1 MRIENPFGP
10 RFGPL
15 ELPEHT
21 EILTM
26 REHSALP
33 DPQEAVRDAL
43 LRPIAGPGLGEI
55 AAEKKRA
62 KPDATAVIVVSDNTR
77 PVPYRGSG
85 NILVPVIETLL
96 GAGFAYGEMTVL
108 IATGMHHA
116 MDEAE
121 QRAMLDPY
129 VFEHGIR
136 VVNHDAKDSS
146 ALTDLGTTA
155 RGSHILIDSRYVD
168 ADVKIVTG
176 LIESHFMAGAS
187 GGRKAIC
194 PGLIGEESTFVF
206 HGPALMADE
215 RSTNLVLNGNPVH
228 EESLAFA
235 RAAGIDFLLNV
246 TLNRQFEITGIF
258 AGEFEKA
265 HAEGVAFIRE
275 EVAVP
280 ARAADIVITHG
291 GYVGLNH
298 YQCGKCAV
306 AGLGILKPG
315 GYMIILGDI
324 RDSKDPVGS
333 LNYKTCLSLLT
344 TVGAKNYFRIICSPD
359 WTFIPDQ
366 WQVQQ
371 WGKLFEKTAPDHLVF
386 YAPTLDTTDFEGL
399 PGHVLPK
406 GLGYADALKEALVY
420 VSAKENKPLEGM
432 TVSYI
437 ADGPYAVPFDKE
449 EQE

>member
-10 RFGPL
+10 QYGPL
-15 ELPEHT
+15 DLPEHT
-21 EILTM
+21 EVLTM
-26 REHSALP
+26 REHPALP
-33 DPQEAVRDAL
+33 DPQAAVRRAL
-43 LRPIAGPGLGEI
+43 LHPTAGPGLGEI
-55 AAEKKRA
+55 AAAKKQA

-77 PVPYRGSG
+77 PVPYKGPG
-85 NILVPVIETLL
+85 NILVPIIETLL
-96 GAGFAYGEMTVL
+96 GAGFTYGDMTLL

-116 MDEAE
+116 MDLDE

-129 VFEHGIR
+129 VFDHGIK

-146 ALTDLGTTA
+146 ALTDLGVTP
-155 RGSHILIDSRYVD
+155 RGSRILIDSRYVD
-168 ADVKIVTG
+168 ADVKVVTG

-194 PGLIGEESTFVF
+194 PGLIGEESTFIF

-215 RSTNLVLNGNPVH
+215 KSTNLILEGNPVH

-246 TLNRQFEITGIF
+246 TLNRRFEITGVF
-258 AGEFEKA
+258 AGDFETA
-265 HAEGVAFIRE
+265 HEDGVAFIRE

-280 ARAADIVITHG
+280 ARASDIVITHG

-306 AGLGILKPG
+306 AGLGILKPD

-324 RDSKDPVGS
+324 RDKKDPVGS

-344 TVGAKNYFRIICSPD
+344 TVGEENYFKMICSPD

-371 WGKLFEKTAPDHLVF
+371 WGKLFERTAPDHLVF
-386 YAPTLDTTDFEGL
+386 YAPALDTTVFEGL
-399 PGHVLPK
+399 PGHVLPRE
-406 GLGYADALKEALVY
+406 LGYADALREALAYISV
-420 VSAKENKPLEGM
+420 KENKPLGKM

-437 ADGPYAVPFDKE
+437 ADGPYAVPFHKE
-449 EQE
+449 ERE

>member
-1 MRIENPFGP
+1 MVCENPFGKQ
-10 RFGPL
+10 FDPL

-21 EILTM
+21 EIVTM
-26 REHSALP
+26 REHAALP
-33 DPQEAVRDAL
+33 DPQAAVKDAL
-43 LRPIAGPGLGEI
+43 LHPTAGPSLGEI
-55 AAEKKRA
+55 AARKKRA

-77 PVPYRGSG
+77 PVPYKGPG
-85 NILVPVIETLL
+85 NILVPLLETLRE
-96 GAGFAYGEMTVL
+96 AGFAFEDMTLL
-108 IATGMHHA
+108 IATGMHHG
-116 MDEAE
+116 MDEEE
-121 QRAMLDPY
+121 QRAMLDAY
-129 VFEHGIR
+129 VFNHGIR
-136 VVNHDAKDSS
+136 IVNHDAKDPS
-146 ALTDLGTTA
+146 ALTDLGTTS
-155 RGSHILIDSRYVD
+155 RGSRILIDSRYVQGD
-168 ADVKIVTG
+168 LKIVTG

-206 HGPALMADE
+206 HGPALMADR
-215 RSTNLVLNGNPVH
+215 RSTNLVLDGNPVH

-246 TLNRQFEITGIF
+246 TLNRRFEITGIF
-258 AGEFEKA
+258 AGDFEKA
-265 HAEGVAFIRE
+265 HEAGVAFIRQ

-280 ARAADIVITHG
+280 ACASDIVITHG

-315 GYMIILGDI
+315 GYMIILADI
-324 RDSKDPVGS
+324 RDKKGPVGS

-344 TVGAKNYFRIICSPD
+344 TVGVENYLKMICSPD

-371 WGKLFEKTAPDHLVF
+371 WGKLFERTAPDHLIF
-386 YAPTLDTTDFEGL
+386 YAPRLDTGDCEGL

-406 GLGYADALKEALVY
+406 ELGYAAALREALSY
-420 VSAKENKPLEGM
+420 ICERESRSLDAM
-432 TVSYI
+432 RISYI

-449 EQE
+449 EKE

>member
-1 MRIENPFGP
+1 MLRENPFGTQ
-10 RFGPL
+10 FEPL
-15 ELPEHT
+15 ELPENT

-26 REHSALP
+26 REHASLT
-33 DPQEAVRDAL
+33 DPRLAIENAL
-43 LRPIAGPGLGEI
+43 LHPVAGPALHEI
-55 AAEKKRA
+55 AAAKKQARSDA
-62 KPDATAVIVVSDNTR
+62 KAVIVVSDNTR
-77 PVPYRGSG
+77 PVPYMGESG
-85 NILVPVIETLL
+85 LLVPVIETLRSV
-96 GAGFAYGEMTVL
+96 GFSYADMTIL

-116 MDEAE
+116 MDELE

-136 VVNHDAKDSS
+136 VINHDAKDKNS
-146 ALTDLGTTA
+146 LVDLGVTA
-155 RGSHILIDSRYVD
+155 RGSRILIDRHYVD
-168 ADVKIVTG
+168 ADMKIVTG

-215 RSTNLVLNGNPVH
+215 RSANLILEGNPVH

-246 TLNRQFEITGIF
+246 TLNRRFEITGIF
-258 AGEFEKA
+258 AGEFEEA
-265 HAEGVAFIRE
+265 HEQGIAFIRE

-280 ARAADIVITHG
+280 AHSADIVITHG

-306 AGLGILKPG
+306 AGLGILKRG

-324 RDSKDPVGS
+324 RDKKDPVGS

-344 TVGAKNYFRIICSPD
+344 TVGEENYFKMICSKD

-371 WGKLFEKTAPDHLVF
+371 WGKLFAKTEPDHLIF
-386 YAPTLDTTDFEGL
+386 YAPALDKEVFEGL
-399 PGHVLPK
+399 PGHVLPRE
-406 GLGYADALKEALVY
+406 LGYACALKEALAY
-420 VSAKENKPLEGM
+420 IEAKEHKAIDEM
-432 TVSYI
+432 TVSYV
-437 ADGPYAVPFDKE
+437 ADGPYAVPFDKGE
-449 EQE
+449 NT

>member
-1 MRIENPFGP
+1 MLVENPFGP
-10 RFGPL
+10 RFEPL

-26 REHSALP
+26 REHAPLP
-33 DPQEAVRDAL
+33 DPQAAVRDAL
-43 LRPIAGPGLGEI
+43 AHPTAGPGLGAI
-55 AAEKKRA
+55 AAAKKRA
-62 KPDATAVIVVSDNTR
+62 KTDATAVIVVSDNTR
-77 PVPYRGSG
+77 PVPYKGPG

-96 GAGFAYGEMTVL
+96 DAGFAYGDMSIL
-108 IATGMHHA
+108 IATGMHHG
-116 MDEAE
+116 MDGEE

-129 VFEHGIR
+129 VFRHGIR
-136 VVNHDAKDSS
+136 VVNHDARDG
-146 ALTDLGTTA
+146 AGHADLGVTA
-155 RGSHILIDSRYVD
+155 RGSRILIDRRYVD

-194 PGLIGEESTFVF
+194 PGLIGEESAFIF

-215 RSTNLVLNGNPVH
+215 RSTNLVLEGNPVH

-258 AGEFEKA
+258 TGESEPA
-265 HAEGVAFIRE
+265 HAQGVAFIRE

-280 ARAADIVITHG
+280 ARAADVVITHG

-306 AGLGILKPG
+306 AGLGALKPG
-315 GYMIILGDI
+315 GYMVILGDI
-324 RDSKDPVGS
+324 RDKKDPVGS

-344 TVGAKNYFRIICSPD
+344 TVGAKNYYRMICSPD

-371 WGKLFEKTAPDHLVF
+371 WGKLFARTDPDRLIF
-386 YAPTLDTTDFEGL
+386 YAPALDATDFEGL

-406 GLGYADALKEALVY
+406 GLGYARALREALAY
-420 VSAKENKPLEGM
+420 ISAKENAPIDSM

-437 ADGPYAVPFDKE
+437 ADGPYAVPYDKE
-449 EQE
+449 ENE